1 VFVRRFYNRQVK
13 MSVRVVA
20 RIRPLLSS
28 ERDVDR
34 ILSKHAGADD
44 SSSIV
49 KIPNPKN
56 LSEEYSFQFNSIYDQ
71 DCTQQQIFETEVSP
85 TIKQLFT
92 GHDVTIFAYGSTG
105 TGKTHTMRGGKA
117 LADRGMIPRLLS
129 NIYRKSRA
137 LEKSSAGQTTVE
149 VSMSYYEIYND
160 RVFDLF
166 EPPEKRNATGLPI
179 REAEGGKTVVVG
191 LTEEPCST
199 LKDFEVL
206 YDKANANR
214 STGATKLNAHSSR
227 SHAILCVKVTISSP
241 TEVRTSTASAID
253 LAGSEDNRRTG
264 NGKDR
269 MVESASINKSL
280 FVLAQC
286 VEAIAKKHSR
296 IPYRES
302 KMTRILSLG
311 QNNGITVMI
320 LNLAPT
326 KAFHLDTLSSLNFAN
341 RTKKIEVREVE
352 NEPIYRGPPRQ
363 MSASS
368 SNAWGM
374 QRQPLRP
381 LSNIVNVNL
390 AAQRE
395 TVKDKPTKLFSVYS
409 DRSKPAHRPSPHK
422 RPADA
427 SLPSSRPLKVT
438 RTIQPLST
446 RPAQPSNATKASIE
460 SIVEAKV
467 SEILA
472 SRTLSQPIPQPA
484 AISSEVQARLDSI
497 EKRLQ
502 RQVEDEA
509 DPERAEGLSYL
520 FMAKQHQ
527 ARGEDGSALKMYE
540 IAMPYFPGNEKLEA
554 KIERL
559 RERIARKNEKKRL
572 AEEEVEDVSRRAK
585 KQARNEDESYID
597 DNNPVD
603 ANEDY
608 DTMRASPRPT
618 KKPRRQRSESTQDRE
633 LNHGQLQ
640 LTPRTRHI
648 LDIINSRDA
657 AQIRGL
663 AGVGPKKAEAIV
675 ASLADREHDEEVRG
689 WHDLGALKGVGTRGL
704 EVMRAGVVL

>member
-1 VFVRRFYNRQVK
+1 

-28 ERDVDR
+28 ERDIDR

-56 LSEEYSFQFNSIYDQ
+56 LSEEYSFQFNSVYDQ
-71 DCTQQQIFETEVSP
+71 DSTQQQIFETEVSP
-85 TIKQLFT
+85 TIKQLFS

-137 LEKSSAGQTTVE
+137 LEKSSAGETTVE

-179 REAEGGKTVVVG
+179 REAEGGRTVVVG

-199 LKDFEVL
+199 LKDFESL

-241 TEVRTSTASAID
+241 TEIRTSTASAID

-341 RTKKIEVREVE
+341 RTKKIEVRETE
-352 NEPIYRGPPRQ
+352 NEPIFKGPPRQ
-363 MSASS
+363 PSATS
-368 SNAWGM
+368 SNSSAL

-395 TVKDKPTKLFSVYS
+395 TARDKPAKLFSVYS
-409 DRSKPAHRPSPHK
+409 DRSKPAHRSSPHK
-422 RPADA
+422 RSADA
-427 SLPSSRPLKVT
+427 LLPSTRPLKVT

-446 RPAQPSNATKASIE
+446 RPGGPPNVTKASIE

-472 SRTLSQPIPQPA
+472 SRTLSQPVPQPA

-540 IAMPYFPGNEKLEA
+540 IAIPYFPDNEKLAA
-554 KIERL
+554 KIGRL
-559 RERIARKNEKKRL
+559 RERIAKKNHNKARL
-572 AEEEVEDVSRRAK
+572 AEEEAVEASSRAK
-585 KQARNEDESYID
+585 KQAHDEDESY
-597 DNNPVD
+597 VD
-603 ANEDY
+603 EHEQGDADEDY
-608 DTMRASPRPT
+608 DTMRASPRST
-618 KKPRRQRSESTQDRE
+618 KKIRRQRPEATQDLE
-633 LNHGQLQ
+633 SSSDPLQ
-640 LTPRTRHI
+640 HTPRTRHI

-675 ASLADREHDEEVRG
+675 ASLADMGDDQEVRG
-689 WHDLGALKGVGTRGL
+689 WHHLGALKGVGARGL
-704 EVMRAGVVL
+704 EIMRAGVVL